1 MDKSTLPREECLDTA
16 KKLITGDRQD
26 AYGPPSE
33 SFGDMDKV
41 LNALGV
47 GDGELTGTDVVIFNI
62 VQKLRRLSVTPNHTD
77 SWVDLAGYAALGFE
91 ITRTP
96 TQLFSNDKE

>member
-1 MDKSTLPREECLDTA
+1 MDKPTLPREECLDTA

-33 SFGDMDKV
+33 SFGDMASV

-77 SWVDLAGYAALGFE
+77 SWVDLAGYSALGFE

>member
-1 MDKSTLPREECLDTA
+1 MDKSALPREECLDTA

-33 SFGDMDKV
+33 SFGDMAEIM
-41 LNALGV
+41 NALGV
-47 GDGELTGTDVVIFNI
+47 GHGTLTATDIVLFNI

>member
-33 SFGDMDKV
+33 SFGDMAKV